1 MTSHSIRERVL
12 DTAGRQRRTIA
23 NSPAPSARYAMGHRP
38 ARRSSRRTRRALFQL
53 IVLTISISAVA
64 ACALYAAHAF
74 ADRIAQ
80 VLP

>member
-12 DTAGRQRRTIA
+12 DAADHIRRTIA
-23 NSPAPSARYAMGHRP
+23 NSPAPSARHALSHRP
-38 ARRSSRRTRRALFQL
+38 ARRSIRRTRRALFQL

-74 ADRIAQ
+74 AEGD
-80 VLP
+80 VF